1 MHEFLAQ
8 FAIVAL
14 AHLFAVMSPGP
25 DFVVV
30 SRNSLSHSRRIGIY
44 TAFGVAL
51 GISVH
56 VAYSLLGVGF
66 LISKSIILFNVIK
79 ILGALYLLYLGYK
92 MLKSKPST
100 NIEVQKEEKAK
111 DKMSP
116 IQATK
121 NGFLVNV
128 LNPKATLF
136 FLALFTQVV
145 SPVTPNSIK
154 LLYGIEMMLMTFIWF
169 AVVSYLFSNKVL
181 KNKITKVHRV
191 IDKFTGAVLI
201 LLGIK
206 VFISK

>member
-1 MHEFLAQ
+1 MNEFLAQ

-30 SRNSLSHSRRIGIY
+30 TKNSLSHSRKIGIY
-44 TAFGVAL
+44 TALGVAL

-66 LISKSIILFNVIK
+66 LISKSIILFNIIK
-79 ILGALYLLYLGYK
+79 ILGAVYLLYLGYK
-92 MLKSKPST
+92 MLRSKPS
-100 NIEVQKEEKAK
+100 EVNVEKEEVKE
-111 DKMSP
+111 KMNRV
-116 IQATK
+116 QAIK

-136 FLALFTQVV
+136 FLALFTQVIN
-145 SPVTPNSIK
+145 PETPNLIK
-154 LLYGIEMMLMTFIWF
+154 LFYGVEMMFMTFIWF
-169 AVVSYLFSNKVL
+169 SIVSFLFSNSTL
-181 KNKITKVHRV
+181 KKKIQKIHHV
-191 IDKFTGAVLI
+191 IDKFTGAVLV

-206 VFISK
+206 VFVSK